1 VADLIDVSSMGP
13 HRPTY
18 TLHPSFTV
26 RRVVWRPGY
35 QCEIALVSSTE
46 LATGCSDPSQ
56 PPPGSNNSGLLTRA
70 GISSGLD
77 SVLRGSS
84 GGLDSIY
91 AAKDKVI
98 ISEPKNLT
106 LASGVG
112 DSVEIWDVRR
122 EGGVSDLTF
131 ADSHAIWAQYGSGSF
146 SQIDLRCYEAARCYT
161 SRGRDMGS
169 DRIVSIRC

>member
-1 VADLIDVSSMGP
+1 MAVYIGGTSKWDNEASWNKLPVAHTASVTSLDWCCSGGVDLQASGAMGIAGQNVDIGLGWLVSGGFDRCVKVWDLTAGTGSHIP

-56 PPPGSNNSGLLTRA
+56 PPPGSNNLGLLTRA
-70 GISSGLD
+70 GSSSELD

-91 AAKDKVI
+91 AAKDKVT
-98 ISEPKNLT
+98 ISEPK
-106 LASGVG
+106 
-112 DSVEIWDVRR
+112 I
-122 EGGVSDLTF
+122 
-131 ADSHAIWAQYGSGSF
+131 
-146 SQIDLRCYEAARCYT
+146 
-161 SRGRDMGS
+161 
-169 DRIVSIRC
+169 

>member
-1 VADLIDVSSMGP
+1 MCQCSHIP
-13 HRPTY
+13 HRPI
-18 TLHPSFTV
+18 HPSFTV

-56 PPPGSNNSGLLTRA
+56 PPPGSNNSDLLTRA
-70 GISSGLD
+70 GRLD

-91 AAKDKVI
+91 AAKDKVPFQSRKSNI
-98 ISEPKNLT
+98 GFWS
-106 LASGVG
+106 G

-122 EGGVSDLTF
+122 GWIAKWSVTGSAGEGGVSGVLPDTGKTNEEGLDLGTEL
-131 ADSHAIWAQYGSGSF
+131 AV
-146 SQIDLRCYEAARCYT
+146 E
-161 SRGRDMGS
+161 
-169 DRIVSIRC
+169 